1 MSSPVPKMRTIILIF
16 ILSFSA
22 LASDDSWLWVHAGVA
37 TQIGGNFADIATS
50 WQQPEGTRWLATN
63 GRFEWHGVACKL
75 GLSAG
80 ITAASYLIAWKWPH
94 ARRYVGIANMSYGAT
109 WGAVAA
115 SNYIRNPYFR

>member
-1 MSSPVPKMRTIILIF
+1 MRTIVLIF

-22 LASDDSWLWVHAGVA
+22 LAPDDSWLWVHAGVA

-50 WQQPEGTRWLATN
+50 WQQPEATRWLATN
-63 GRFEWHGVACKL
+63 GRFERHGATAKL

-80 ITAASYLIAWKWPH
+80 IALASYAIAWKWPR
-94 ARRYVGIANMSYGAT
+94 ARRYVGIANLSLGAT

>member
-1 MSSPVPKMRTIILIF
+1 MRTLILLLA
-16 ILSFSA
+16 LSLPA
-22 LASDDSWLWVHAGVA
+22 LAADDSLLWVHAGVA

-50 WQQPEGTRWLATN
+50 WKQPEATAWLTTQSGPYA
-63 GRFEWHGVACKL
+63 GRFYRTGIERKL

-80 ITAASYLIAWKWPH
+80 ITAVSYAIAWKWP
-94 ARRYVGIANMSYGAT
+94 RTRKWVGLLNMVEGGT

>member
-1 MSSPVPKMRTIILIF
+1 MRTIILIF

-50 WQQPEGTRWLATN
+50 WQQPEATLWLATN
-63 GRFEWHGVACKL
+63 GRFERHGVACKL
-75 GLSAG
+75 GISAG
-80 ITAASYLIAWKWPH
+80 ITAASYLIAWRWP
-94 ARRYVGIANMSYGAT
+94 RSRKCVGIINLFEGGT